1 MDFLSPKISFD
12 DINKFEASCGL
23 FLLIGFVASY
33 IYDNNNVIIP
43 FWLKIT
49 IVVFGLAAIGRG
61 LYKWRDRQKK
71 LDVKLELEIEEK
83 ARDLAAASEKKEEEK
98 IENNIKILIGT
109 QNVEQNDNIRN
120 NHPNEHSKENEKG
133 KAGGNKRAE
142 EYFLQKTREMSQKIS
157 KLENRNYTI
166 RFHQLLGNQ
175 YLYDMI
181 CQSNNKNLND
191 KVVEIKYIGGFQLN
205 QKWIDR
211 SIGGLDAMMH
221 AYKKE
226 IRKES
231 NLVLVII
238 YSNPSIDTENIR
250 NEIYRSILDKPNLNG
265 LRIQFVKEQDI
276 DKFDAN
282 ILCV

>member
-1 MDFLSPKISFD
+1 MDFLSPKKSFD
-12 DINKFEASCGL
+12 DINKFEASCGIL
-23 FLLIGFVASY
+23 FLTVAAVSY
-33 IYDNNNVIIP
+33 IYVNSPEIPLWVII
-43 FWLKIT
+43 T
-49 IVVFGLAAIGRG
+49 IAVIGLFLISWG
-61 LYKWRDRQKK
+61 LYHWHKRQES
-71 LDVKLELEIEEK
+71 LDEKLELEIKLLKEK
-83 ARDLAAASEKKEEEK
+83 LKDATKAQIKEKT
-98 IENNIKILIGT
+98 ENNTKILLGA
-109 QNVEQNDNIRN
+109 QNVGQNDNTRN
-120 NHPNEHSKENEKG
+120 IHPNEHSKENEKEET
-133 KAGGNKRAE
+133 GGNKHAE
-142 EYFLQKTREMSQKIS
+142 RDFLRVTEEMFQKMS

-211 SIGGLDAMMH
+211 SIGGLDAMMY

-250 NEIYRSILDKPNLNG
+250 NEIYQSILDKPNLNG